1 MANQLRAN
9 VNAIETIQTYM
20 NIVESSLAN
29 MRVELQRLQAQDR
42 EQQNHEESFVDF
54 VLGLD
59 ARAPAPHIIED
70 DDDVIIL
77 PPPIAPIVQPPPPAV
92 QPAVQ
97 PRRRVQRPVQVPLR
111 RVAPVSQ
118 APIAPVV
125 QVPIAPVVQVPIAP
139 VVQVPIAPIVD
150 PYNRRVAS
158 LVTFRKLSHRD
169 YYKKMSE
176 PCPICFEDYTKGVS
190 TLTEC
195 NHNLCHG
202 CLYNIMAASR
212 NVYIT
217 CPFCRHTVKNITNY
231 CPLEDSRVRV
241 KQPHKEIRE
250 KIKLAAPHCYV

>member
-29 MRVELQRLQAQDR
+29 MRVELQRLQEQDR

-92 QPAVQ
+92 QP
-97 PRRRVQRPVQVPLR
+97 PRRVQRPVQVPLR

-118 APIAPVV
+118 
-125 QVPIAPVVQVPIAP
+125 VPIAPPVAPQANRSVVPIAP
-139 VVQVPIAPIVD
+139 PVAPQVRSRTI
-150 PYNRRVAS
+150 
-158 LVTFRKLSHRD
+158 VTFFLLSHKD

-202 CLYNIMAASR
+202 CLYNIMAAAG

-217 CPFCRHTVKNITNY
+217 CPFCRHTVQNVTNY
-231 CPLEDSRVRV
+231 CPVDGSRVRV
-241 KQPHKEIRE
+241 MQPHKDIRE
-250 KIKLAAPHCYV
+250 KIKLAATYCYV